1 LKIDHPSF
9 FHSFCPTRDGGGFLP
24 ADEPSSL
31 SGSAGTVS
39 ALPGEPGV
47 SLNGGTPRNNK
58 PALSSTVDIRKNLPY
73 TNDNKPR
80 SGAK

>member
-1 LKIDHPSF
+1 MDHPSF
-9 FHSFCPTRDGGGFLP
+9 FHSFCSIRADGGSLP
-24 ADEPSSL
+24 NSVPSSL

-39 ALPGEPGV
+39 VLHGEPGV
-47 SLNGGTPRNNK
+47 SLNGGTPPNNR
-58 PALSSTVDIRKNLPY
+58 PGLSSTVDIRKNVPC